1 MSIDFLPDRIGE
13 RQVIHRRLT
22 LAVVIIALLF
32 LAVIGR
38 TAYLQVAQYD
48 YLSARSQDNRVRLAP
63 VDPTRG
69 IITDRQGQV
78 LAENRSAFSLVI
90 IPEQVNDMEALLAEL
105 DQLLDLNEAEIAAFH
120 ESRRRSRSFQE
131 IPLRLELSEPVVA
144 ELTVNRH
151 RFQGVEVKPQLVRH
165 YPFGKSGSH
174 VLGHVGRISA
184 AELDRAD
191 RRRYRNNSFM
201 GKAGVEAFYEDRLHG
216 RLGVERIETNALG
229 RPLAVLERDPPVP
242 GNDIQLTLDMRLQQ
256 VAEAAM
262 GDHRGAIVAL
272 DPNTGEVL
280 ALASM
285 PTFDPNILSR
295 GLDRASLHTLNQD
308 WRQPLFN
315 RATQGRYP
323 PGSVIKPLL
332 GLAGI
337 AGGFIDPDEIVH
349 CGGRFN
355 LPNVSRTWRD
365 WRPEGHGPVDFIQ
378 AVAQSC
384 DIYYYQLAH
393 AMGIGAMHEWMSRF
407 GYGVRTGIDLRSER
421 DGVMPSRDW
430 KRRVLGEPWYTG
442 ETINTGIGQGFMLAT
457 PLQMATTTALIANR
471 GVPIRPR
478 LVASQTPA
486 LPPVEGLEPLTDIDE
501 SLWELTVDSMIE
513 TVHGPRG
520 TARATGAGLGYQ
532 MAGKTGTA
540 QVIGIGEDEEYDEET
555 LDPRF
560 HDHALFT
567 AFAPAENPEIVVAV
581 MVEHG
586 GSGSA
591 TAAPMARQVIDAWL
605 NREESEGELARR

>member
-1 MSIDFLPDRIGE
+1 MSLDLLPDRTGE
-13 RQVIHRRLT
+13 RRVVRRRLT
-22 LAVVIIALLF
+22 LAVVIVTLLF
-32 LAVIGR
+32 MAVIGR

-48 YLSARSQDNRVRLAP
+48 YLSARSQDNRVRLAS

-69 IITDRQGQV
+69 IITDRQGRV

-90 IPEQVNDMEALLAEL
+90 IPEQVADMEALLTEL
-105 DQLLDLNEAEIAAFH
+105 DQLLDLSEAEIAAFR
-120 ESRRRSRSFQE
+120 ETRRRSRSFHE
-131 IPLRLELSEPVVA
+131 IPLRLELSESMVA

-151 RFQGVEVKPQLVRH
+151 RFPGVEVKPQLVRH
-165 YPFGKSGSH
+165 YPFGESGSH
-174 VLGHVGRISA
+174 VLGHVGRISRE
-184 AELDRAD
+184 ELARAD
-191 RRRYRNNSFM
+191 RRRYRHTSFT
-201 GKAGVEAFYEDRLHG
+201 GKAGIEAFHEDRLQG
-216 RLGVERIETNALG
+216 KLGVESIETNALG
-229 RPLAVLERDPPVP
+229 RPLRVLERDPPVP
-242 GNDIQLTLDMRLQQ
+242 GNDIQLSIDIELQQ

-262 GDHRGAIVAL
+262 GEHRGAIVAL
-272 DPNTGEVL
+272 DPRNGEVL
-280 ALASM
+280 ALASL
-285 PTFDPNILSR
+285 PTFDPNTLAR
-295 GLDRASLHTLNQD
+295 GLDGASFQALNQD

-337 AGGFIDPDEIVH
+337 AGDYIDPDEIVH
-349 CGGRFN
+349 CRGRFN

-393 AMGIGAMHEWMSRF
+393 AMGIDAMHEWMSRF
-407 GYGVRTGIDLRSER
+407 GYGLRTGIDLPSER
-421 DGVMPSRDW
+421 DGVMPSQDW

-442 ETINTGIGQGFMLAT
+442 ETINTGIGQGFMLTT

-478 LVASQTPA
+478 LMASQTLA
-486 LPPVEGLEPLTDIDE
+486 LPPLEGLEPLTDIDD
-501 SLWELTVDSMIE
+501 SLWELAVDSMIE

-520 TARATGAGLGYQ
+520 TARATGAGLGYR

-540 QVIGIGEDEEYDEET
+540 QVIGIGEDEEYDEDSLE
-555 LDPRF
+555 PRF

-591 TAAPMARQVIDAWL
+591 TAAPMARQVVDAWL
-605 NREESEGELARR
+605 NRGDSQSELARR